1 MSDPLKRPS
10 IEYRQKRAEP
20 AVLPPDT
27 RGDAGLSISVE
38 AAIKTLDALIDEI
51 RDGLVTI
58 KESMRDYAITDRG
71 GELVKAA
78 GRALETD
85 TNPKSVSFHT
95 YQSLASK
102 EAGKAV
108 RNVFEEKSYS
118 AWGNASV
125 ALTHALESVRAEARR
140 SRVFLSEGCS
150 DDKLIESIADWAGA
164 ARMFVVDAKTI
175 GSSTIDESL
184 ISEID
189 EYRSQALEVQKA
201 NVIGAA
207 KLANGI
213 KGALNQIK
221 TLYNDDANVYE
232 ELSDIKVRPSITTNG
247 VVGKILGLHKE
258 NVDEYRSSRLDDLDY
273 RTEAFSEASQEL
285 LTNVAQLKLTQ
296 FVTRELAKN
305 GGAIESDVDSIIV
318 TSPDLTYDTKVKP
331 AAEII
336 PESGVTELEARSLI
350 DNSIEDLRIETQ
362 ALISDGSTAEWH
374 TVTVHEGLGFSTKE
388 NNDLLY
394 SDIGHNHDSDYS
406 DIDHNHD
413 SAYSAA
419 DHNHDSTYSSTGH
432 DHDSDYAPIA
442 SGVTNGD
449 SHNHVGGDGA
459 SIPFAGI
466 STEAWTSCTPAVSA
480 TSGSFTSASA
490 TGRYTRIG
498 NVVFFVATVTITT
511 VGTGS
516 GVNVALPVNAATSM
530 FQIVGGGRESASTG
544 KTVNTIITNASNLW
558 LTLYDGT
565 ATTPSN
571 GHVYQIYCTYE
582 AA

>member
-175 GSSTIDESL
+175 GSSTVDESL
-184 ISEID
+184 IAEID

-232 ELSDIKVRPSITTNG
+232 DLSDIKVRPSITTNG

-296 FVTRELAKN
+296 FVTGELAKN

-318 TSPDLTYDTKVKP
+318 TSPDLAYDTKVKP

-374 TVTVHEGLGFSTKE
+374 TVKVHEDLGFSTKE
-388 NNDLLY
+388 SNDLLY
-394 SDIGHNHDSDYS
+394 SDIAHNHDLDYS
-406 DIDHNHD
+406 DIAHDHD
-413 SAYSAA
+413 LAYSAL
-419 DHNHDSTYSSTGH
+419 GH
-432 DHDSDYAPIA
+432 DHDATYVNETDHTKTAHDNLDIDA
-442 SGVTNGD
+442 DTVDG
-449 SHNHVGGDGA
+449 SHLADILLAIYPVGA
-459 SIPFAGI
+459 IY
-466 STEAWTSCTPAVSA
+466 TS
-480 TSGSFTSASA
+480 
-490 TGRYTRIG
+490 
-498 NVVFFVATVTITT
+498 
-511 VGTGS
+511 
-516 GVNVALPVNAATSM
+516 
-530 FQIVGGGRESASTG
+530 
-544 KTVNTIITNASNLW
+544 TVNTSPQTLFGGTWAPMAGRVLVGAGTITDARGEEKT
-558 LTLYDGT
+558 LTAGATGGSFRVVLTEQQMPAHTHTENQVTWTTGSLPAGGGGGYTNEQTNTGSKGGGQPHENMQPYEVVYMWKRT
-565 ATTPSN
+565 A
-571 GHVYQIYCTYE
+571 
-582 AA
+582 